1 MKRVALLVLLW
12 VGTASGGGGTGGSMG
27 GGSFSGGGSHSSSS
41 SSGGYHS
48 SSSSSSGGYH
58 SSSSYSGGGC
68 DNPGDASGVIIFLV
82 IGLAIWGGVALM
94 AQQKDAS
101 RGLDYE
107 PMGDDIE
114 GVGVDVTVLRIAIDG
129 RSRKFLQSELAR
141 IAKIADTATPEGRVT
156 MVREV
161 ALTVRRLRDAWVY
174 GGAVNEDLR
183 DIGTQQQ
190 VFQRWVNDA
199 RARFREETVRNEGG
213 VQTSTAA
220 SQYTPR
226 SDEGAGLV
234 LISIIIAARR
244 ELFTVRQIGSGEDL
258 RGALDSIGTLDT
270 NTLVAV
276 EIVWQPSEDSD
287 RMSSMELEAMYPTPQ
302 IVPIQGALVGK
313 TFCTY
318 CGGPFPAELVS
329 CPHCGAPAPG
339 RSA

>member
-1 MKRVALLVLLW
+1 
-12 VGTASGGGGTGGSMG
+12 
-27 GGSFSGGGSHSSSS
+27 
-41 SSGGYHS
+41 
-48 SSSSSSGGYH
+48 
-58 SSSSYSGGGC
+58 
-68 DNPGDASGVIIFLV
+68 VIIFLV
-82 IGLAIWGGVALM
+82 IGLGIWGLVALM

-101 RGLDYE
+101 RGLDFVPTYE
-107 PMGDDIE
+107 PTGGDFD

-213 VQTSTAA
+213 VKTSTAA
-220 SQYTPR
+220 SEYTPR

-244 ELFTVRQIGSGEDL
+244 ELFTVRQIGNGEDL
-258 RGALDSIGTLDT
+258 RGALDGIGTLDT

-313 TFCTY
+313 TFCSF